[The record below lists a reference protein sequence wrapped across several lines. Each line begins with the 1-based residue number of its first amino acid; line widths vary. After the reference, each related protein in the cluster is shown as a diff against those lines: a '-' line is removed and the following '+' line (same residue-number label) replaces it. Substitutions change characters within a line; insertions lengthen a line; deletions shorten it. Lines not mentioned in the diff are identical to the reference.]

1 MEDKKINQ
9 WLRRRFSPVGWTFL
23 IYYLIMNIMV
33 IATVVTDLAAQYLEA
48 FAWGDYTMEP
58 DMNAVLGNAWGYVLA
73 MAVGAVIL
81 LAWKGGDYWKEEML
95 KKEAPMKASVFFIL
109 LTFIAGA
116 QMVSSLWITAVEA
129 VLNLFDKSALELLE
143 SVSGDSDTF
152 SMFFYTA
159 ILAPI
164 SEEIL
169 FRGYVLRTLRPYGKR
184 FSIFG
189 SAFLFGIFHGNLL
202 QTPYAF
208 LAGLV
213 LGYAA
218 AEYSILWAVV
228 LHMFNNLVLADLMTR
243 ALELLPTAAAD
254 AISLVV
260 FGGFALAAAI
270 LLFAR
275 RRQIASY
282 RRSEWMDR
290 RCLKCFFGSAG
301 VVVLMVF
308 MAVNMLTLFVM

>member
-1 MEDKKINQ
+1 MEEKQINK
-9 WLRRRFSPVGWTFL
+9 WLRRRFSPIGWTLL

-33 IATVVTDLAAQYLEA
+33 IGTMILDIVGQYLEG
-48 FAWGDYTMEP
+48 FALGKFTMEP
-58 DMNAVLGNAWGYVLA
+58 DVDALMGNAWGYILA
-73 MAVGAVIL
+73 VAVGAVIL
-81 LAWKGGDYWKEEML
+81 GGWKGESYWKEEIL
-95 KKEAPMKASVFFIL
+95 KKEAPMKASVFFCL
-109 LTFIAGA
+109 LTLVAGA
-116 QMVSSLWITAVEA
+116 QLVSSLWITAVES
-129 VLNLFDKSALELLE
+129 VLNLFGKSALELLE
-143 SVSGDSDTF
+143 SVSGDSNTF

-169 FRGYVLRTLRPYGKR
+169 FRGYVLRALRPYGKR
-184 FSIFG
+184 FAIFG

-243 ALELLPTAAAD
+243 GLELLPVMAAD
-254 AISLVV
+254 IVSLVV
-260 FGGFALAAAI
+260 FGGFALAAVI
-270 LLFAR
+270 LLIAK
-275 RRQIASY
+275 RRQISDY
-282 RRSEWMDR
+282 RKSEWMDR
-290 RCLKCFFGSAG
+290 RCLKCFFGNFG
-301 VVVLMVF
+301 VIVLMAF
-308 MAVNMLTLFVM
+308 MAFNMLTLFIM